1 MSKKVK
7 ATVEYINGM
16 YAKLEGDRQ
25 ATAAELELF
34 LDNMNPLHADV
45 QKQLDEYVTKMALIS
60 EKLKIYKFLSDN
72 YKDES

>member
-16 YAKLEGDRQ
+16 YAKLEGERQ

-34 LDNMNPLHADV
+34 LDNMDPTICDV
-45 QKQLDEYVTKMALIS
+45 REKLDEYVTKMALIS
-60 EKLKIYKFLSDN
+60 EKLKIYKFLGDN
-72 YKDES
+72 YKD

>member
-16 YAKLEGDRQ
+16 YTKLEGERQ

-34 LDNMNPLHADV
+34 LDNMNPLHVDV

-72 YKDES
+72 YKEES